1 MLILLSPAKSLDESP
16 YAALPTTVPDF
27 LDRSE
32 TLIREL
38 CTLSIAEIRSLMK
51 ISQNLATLNKGRYQ
65 RFHRPFTPHNAK
77 PAALMFRG
85 DVYRGL
91 QFDALKAAEQ
101 NYSQLHLRILSG
113 LYGLLRPLD
122 LIQPY
127 RLEMGTRLSV
137 GDTPNLYQ
145 FWGHTITE
153 SISTAL
159 AEQGGQLLINLASNE
174 YFKAV
179 KPTAIAARV
188 ITPGFKE
195 QRDGQ
200 YKWISFYAKKARGSM
215 ARYLLA
221 NGVTSLDGL
230 RAFDEDG
237 YCYNHAISTTD
248 KPIFTR
254 VS

>member
-16 YAALPTTVPDF
+16 YAARPTTVPDF

-137 GDTPNLYQ
+137 GRGHPQSLSILGPQHHRKHQHSACRAGRPVAHQ
-145 FWGHTITE
+145 FGI
-153 SISTAL
+153 
-159 AEQGGQLLINLASNE
+159 
-174 YFKAV
+174 K
-179 KPTAIAARV
+179 
-188 ITPGFKE
+188 
-195 QRDGQ
+195 
-200 YKWISFYAKKARGSM
+200 
-215 ARYLLA
+215 
-221 NGVTSLDGL
+221 
-230 RAFDEDG
+230 
-237 YCYNHAISTTD
+237 
-248 KPIFTR
+248 
-254 VS
+254 

>member
-16 YAALPTTVPDF
+16 CVASTTTEPDF

-32 TLIREL
+32 RLIRKL
-38 CTLSIAEIRSLMK
+38 RALDTTQIRSLMN
-51 ISQNLATLNKGRYQ
+51 ISQNLATLNQDRYR
-65 RFHRPFTPHNAK
+65 RFHRPFTPDNAK

-91 QFDALKAAEQ
+91 QFGALSAAEQ
-101 NYSQLHLRILSG
+101 NYSQAHLRILSG

-137 GDTPNLYQ
+137 GDNKNLYQ
-145 FWGHTITE
+145 FWGDAITE
-153 SISTAL
+153 SISQAL
-159 AEQGGQLLINLASNE
+159 TDQGDPILVNLASVE

-200 YKWISFYAKKARGSM
+200 YKMISFYAKKARGTM

-221 NGVTSLDGL
+221 NRVNTLDGL

-237 YCYNHAISTTD
+237 YCFNRALSTPD
-248 KPIFTR
+248 KPTFTR